1 MPFKVE
7 IQPLW
12 NLQVKESFNTLLVG
26 RTFRHSN
33 ASLLL
38 GSEDGVVR
46 MYQINSLTPA
56 EISNAKPNLILETKG
71 GPIQAMTIHNIANFG
86 SLELITAD
94 SRGMITIFS
103 KQQILDR
110 RSVSDH
116 GLNSLQVDKDAA
128 GNLEIVAGDLEGQV
142 HAVVPFSNLWKLRL
156 KPTNNRPQKDN
167 KTQPQSAEGV
177 SQLLAAR
184 LYSSTSGI
192 ATNYILASDR
202 AKNLHFIQQGALV
215 LTLPA
220 VTSIKAMC
228 SGYFMS
234 LPEETDIPEIKNGID
249 HQVALGGEDGTI
261 SILSNFKISELQ
273 YANVHLPITQML
285 RLPSVQN
292 DGKDSLLC
300 SGHFNSV
307 FLYHSAICLAKYQTS
322 DWVIAMSLSEVDKE
336 GKQEVVIGCRD
347 KNITAIKV
355 T

>member
-1 MPFKVE
+1 MPFKIE

-33 ASLLL
+33 TSLLL

-46 MYQINSLTPA
+46 MYHMNSLHSAGVTT
-56 EISNAKPNLILETKG
+56 SKPNLILETKG
-71 GPIQAMTIHNIANFG
+71 GPIQAMHIHNIANFG

-94 SRGMITIFS
+94 SRGMITVFS

-110 RSVSDH
+110 RSVSNH

-128 GNLEIVAGDLEGQV
+128 GNIEIVAGDVEGQV
-142 HAVVPFSNLWKLRL
+142 HSVLPFSNLWKLRL
-156 KPTNNRPQKDN
+156 PQTNNRSPKD
-167 KTQPQSAEGV
+167 KQQSSEGV
-177 SQLLAAR
+177 GQLLAAR

-215 LTLPA
+215 LSLPTGTC
-220 VTSIKAMC
+220 VKAMC
-228 SGYFMS
+228 SGHFMS
-234 LPEETDIPEIKNGID
+234 LPDETDIPEMKSGID

-261 SILSNFKISELQ
+261 SIMSNFKLSELQ

-347 KNITAIKV
+347 KQITAIKV